1 MLLKIFLIYCLFT
14 LLMLFNFLESDD
26 INLIK
31 NLYDNPK
38 HIVFNIIKNVSYHKY
53 SGKSYNSYKMIN
65 KYTVKIIYILFVICM
80 LFFAPII
87 SLKNAYKGVPY
98 IYGIKYPLSSLSA
111 VFYTNINNVD
121 NMNNDYFQSLE
132 SKLFWNDL
140 FIKNKVN
147 TPKVYGTLKDGVF
160 TGEIPENK
168 ELIWKLVFSNRGIGL
183 QKFTSLE
190 NAPKKGYYILQE
202 KISMC
207 KNTNSSHL
215 RVITVNNG
223 EKLKVFNNTYFISK
237 NKNSI
242 ASNISNQNI
251 QYKIINSHCVI
262 GDKIYFKLPDIVDSK
277 LHEIQNIAINLHKQ
291 LNIKLISWD
300 IVFTCDN
307 YYFLEGNIGSAPCST
322 NISKPQCLETY
333 KKFMYKRL

>member
-1 MLLKIFLIYCLFT
+1 MILKLFLIYCLFT
-14 LLMLFNFLESDD
+14 LLLLFSFLESDD
-26 INLIK
+26 INLISD
-31 NLYDNPK
+31 LYNNPK
-38 HIVFNIIKNVSYHKY
+38 HLVFSIIKNVSYHKY
-53 SGKSYNSYKMIN
+53 TDNSYNSYKMLN
-65 KYTVKIIYILFVICM
+65 KYTIKIIYILFIICI

-87 SLKNAYKGVPY
+87 SLINVYQGIPY
-98 IYGIKYPLSSLSA
+98 IYGIKYPLSFLSA
-111 VFYTNINNVD
+111 IFYTNNNNINN
-121 NMNNDYFQSLE
+121 NYFQSLE

-140 FIKNKVN
+140 FIKNNVN

-168 ELIWKLVFSNRGIGL
+168 ELLWKLVFSIRGIGL

-207 KNTNSSHL
+207 ENNNSSHL

-223 EKLKVFNNTYFISK
+223 EKLKVFNNIYYTSKSK
-237 NKNSI
+237 NSL
-242 ASNISNQNI
+242 ASNASIQDNQYN
-251 QYKIINSHCVI
+251 IINSHCVI

-277 LHEIQNIAINLHKQ
+277 LLEIQNIAINLHKQ
-291 LNIKLISWD
+291 FNIKLISWD

-307 YYFLEGNIGSAPCST
+307 YYFLEGNIDSPPCTS
-322 NISKPQCLETY
+322 NISKPQCLEKY
-333 KKFMYKRL
+333 KKFIYK

>member
-1 MLLKIFLIYCLFT
+1 MILKLFLIYCLFT
-14 LLMLFNFLESDD
+14 LLLLFSFLESDD
-26 INLIK
+26 INLIN

-38 HIVFNIIKNVSYHKY
+38 HVVFNIIKNVSTHKY
-53 SGKSYNSYKMIN
+53 TGNSYNSYKMLN
-65 KYTVKIIYILFVICM
+65 KYTIKIIYILFVICL

-87 SLKNAYKGVPY
+87 SFKNIYDGIPY
-98 IYGIKYPLSSLSA
+98 IYGIKYPLSCLSA
-111 VFYTNINNVD
+111 VFYTNINNID
-121 NMNNDYFQSLE
+121 NISNDYFQSLE

-140 FIKNKVN
+140 FIKNNVN
-147 TPKVYGTLKDGVF
+147 TPKVYGTLKNGIF

-168 ELIWKLVFSNRGIGL
+168 ELIWKLVFSIRGIGL

-207 KNTNSSHL
+207 ENNNSSHF

-223 EKLKVFNNTYFISK
+223 KKIKVFNNLYFVSKSK
-237 NKNSI
+237 NFL
-242 ASNISNQNI
+242 ASNVSNQNN
-251 QYKIINSHCVI
+251 QYNIINSHCVI
-262 GDKIYFKLPDIVDSK
+262 GDKIYFKLPDNVISK

-291 LNIKLISWD
+291 LNIKLLSWD

-307 YYFLEGNIGSAPCST
+307 YYFLEGNTCSPPCI
-322 NISKPQCLETY
+322 NDISKPKCLEKY
-333 KKFMYKRL
+333 KKFMCK